1 MSTARELLTEF
12 FECLRNL
19 NTSVDRCGAL
29 FAEDGVFEFP
39 YMPTI
44 GIPARFRGHEAIRGV
59 LELIRSHFP
68 SFTLSNIQIH
78 DLKDGSGL
86 FVEYHSDAFV
96 DGADKVYAQDYV
108 SHLVVENGKI
118 KLLREYLNVISS
130 ARALLP
136 NGLADVPPAT
146 A

>member
-1 MSTARELLTEF
+1 MSTAHELLTEF
-12 FECLRNL
+12 FDCMRNL
-19 NTSVDRCGAL
+19 STSVDRCANL
-29 FAEDGVFEFP
+29 FADDGIFEFP

-44 GIPARFRGHEAIRGV
+44 GIPARFQGHEAIRGV

-68 SFTLSNIQIH
+68 SFTLSNIEIH

-86 FVEYHSDAFV
+86 LVEYHSESFV
-96 DGADKVYAQDYV
+96 DGSDKVYAQDYV

-118 KLLREYLNVISS
+118 RLLREYLNIISS

-136 NGLADVPPAT
+136 KGLADVPAPT
-146 A
+146 N